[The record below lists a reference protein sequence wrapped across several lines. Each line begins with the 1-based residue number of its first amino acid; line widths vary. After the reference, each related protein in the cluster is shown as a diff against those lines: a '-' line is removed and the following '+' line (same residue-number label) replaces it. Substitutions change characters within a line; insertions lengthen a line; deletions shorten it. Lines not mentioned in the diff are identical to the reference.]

1 VSMTFRAVSAC
12 PCTPAPATSAT
23 PAMPLFQTGNGKSVK
38 VTAESMQR
46 AVRLFGDETTPG
58 SGLAAAAGPGAE
70 AEEGAMVV
78 AGAGAAAAAAAGG
91 MGAGA
96 AAAVGGV
103 GAGVGGAGAGVGGA
117 GGVGAKRFQTPAAR
131 LQGAMRAGAGGNSTF
146 TPPMRPGPRHG
157 MSGPASAAAKSSF
170 TSPMLAGSRLAAGA
184 GSNPGMSG
192 LGNKRGR
199 PDFGPDTP
207 WSGGAG

>member
-1 VSMTFRAVSAC
+1 MSMTFRAVSAC

-78 AGAGAAAAAAAGG
+78 A
-91 MGAGA
+91 GAGA

-170 TSPMLAGSRLAAGA
+170 TSPMLAGSRPAAGA

>member
-1 VSMTFRAVSAC
+1 MSMTFRAVSAC

-78 AGAGAAAAAAAGG
+78 AGAGAAAVV
-91 MGAGA
+91 GA
-96 AAAVGGV
+96 V
-103 GAGVGGAGAGVGGA
+103 GAGVPVAAGA
-117 GGVGAKRFQTPAAR
+117 GAKRFQTPAAR

-170 TSPMLAGSRLAAGA
+170 TSPMLAGSRPAAGA

-199 PDFGPDTP
+199 PDVGPDTP